1 MVTKG
6 IMFKFP
12 LNSSLQINA
21 LKILKKKKKYIKYG
35 SSKLKRNQF
44 KTQQNANVNR
54 TGRIPTVSIFYFA
67 IQNIERG
74 KGI

>member
-1 MVTKG
+1 MATKG

-12 LNSSLQINA
+12 LNSSLEING
-21 LKILKKKKKYIKYG
+21 LKIIKEKIKYG